1 MSKDELGLD
10 NAQYQKCLVDGNG
23 DNDVPVEHAER
34 TTFSAQLTNNDYCED
49 LNIELDFI
57 F

>member
-1 MSKDELGLD
+1 MSKDELGLENTQD
-10 NAQYQKCLVDGNG
+10 QKRLVDCNG
-23 DNDVPVEHAER
+23 DYDVPVEHAER
-34 TTFSAQLTNNDYCED
+34 TRFSAQLTNNYYCED

>member
-1 MSKDELGLD
+1 MSKDELGLE

-34 TTFSAQLTNNDYCED
+34 TTFSAQLTNNNYCED

>member
-1 MSKDELGLD
+1 MSKDELGLENTQD
-10 NAQYQKCLVDGNG
+10 QKCLVDCNG